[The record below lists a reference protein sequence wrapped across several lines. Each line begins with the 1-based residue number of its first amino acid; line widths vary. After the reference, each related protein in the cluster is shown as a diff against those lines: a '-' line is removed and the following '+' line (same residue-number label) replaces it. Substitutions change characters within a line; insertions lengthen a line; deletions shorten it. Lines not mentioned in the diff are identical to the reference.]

1 MNAYMYATRRK
12 IESAEEVVRAAEA
25 GDEIAR
31 RVFERAGRA
40 LGAAVATIAMT
51 MDISTY
57 VLFGS
62 VVKAGDLLLEPARRA
77 VPRYSHKSISAR
89 VRILVGELGNDAGIL
104 GAAWAARMS
113 GK

>member
-1 MNAYMYATRRK
+1 VD
-12 IESAEEVVRAAEA
+12 SAEEIVRAAEA

-40 LGAAVATIAMT
+40 LGAGIATIAMT

-62 VVKAGDLLLEPARRA
+62 VIKAGELLLAPARAA
-77 VPRYSHKSISAR
+77 VPRNSYHSIASR
-89 VRILVGELGNDAGIL
+89 VRILTAELGNDAGIL
-104 GAAWAARMS
+104 GAAWGARIADS
-113 GK
+113 PSL